1 MASYKK
7 DTPRLTVKF
16 IDADTE
22 KTILELKDRTWLTIG
37 ELLNNHTVDSI
48 VKNEIKNN
56 ELPEN
61 IMVLVVAE
69 FTLQK

>member
-7 DTPRLTVKF
+7 DSPRLTVKF

-37 ELLNNHTVDSI
+37 ELLNDHTVDSI

-56 ELPEN
+56 EIPEN